1 MFGSH
6 KQRWQIS
13 NHILSVGNTLTQDG
27 KQSTSTNF
35 MGSVTPD
42 VSLNIFFFTSA
53 TFFNSL
59 LYLIA
64 FACVSLSFGSN
75 KSKSTDFNFSLR
87 ECAYSYTPFPYSHH
101 TLLTVRH
108 QARKLNQLW
117 VGRCY
122 FYHYHETASQS
133 RRWRCFKWDIGTP
146 YCRKW

>member
-1 MFGSH
+1 MTFGYDSCDWLKNCGSQ
-6 KQRWQIS
+6 KQRWHIS
-13 NHILSVGNTLTQDG
+13 NHILAVRNTSTQDG
-27 KQSTSTNF
+27 KQITSSNF
-35 MGSVTPD
+35 MGSVCNTQR
-42 VSLNIFFFTSA
+42 IFFFTSA
-53 TFFNSL
+53 TFFFNSL

-64 FACVSLSFGSN
+64 FPWVSLSFWSN

-133 RRWRCFKWDIGTP
+133 RGWGCF
-146 YCRKW
+146 